1 MIKRALSDNNIYC
14 CSIDDFCSGNIEELK
29 KAVLFGCLE
38 RYLPDIAYINGKE
51 LVKKIYEEA
60 RITASEKEMENFY
73 NRYIKTLRLKVDNDG
88 NFAIEICK

>member
-1 MIKRALSDNNIYC
+1 MYEYSKFGQAIKRALSENDIYY

-38 RYLPDIAYINGKE
+38 KYLPDIAYINGKE
-51 LVKKIYEEA
+51 L
-60 RITASEKEMENFY
+60 ENFY

-88 NFAIEICK
+88 NFTVEICK